1 MENKV
6 SVKYVV
12 WLEQVNR
19 IIVII
24 KSQMNYKV
32 IILKVESWDNKNNQ
46 KK

>member
-6 SVKYVV
+6 SAKYVV
-12 WLEQVNR
+12 WSEQANR
-19 IIVII
+19 IIATT

-32 IILKVESWDNKNNQ
+32 IILKAESWDNKNNQ